1 MNNYKTYAC
10 VRISATIKIVKLA
23 IKTLHLIVVAHIR
36 SQTTLRWR
44 PKGSGILPKR
54 TSALREVGLTSRVL
68 DDVGGHADGGVD
80 RRSRKPRNNFYKRS
94 HIGFFSIWHA
104 YLYYGISVKRMHTQ
118 GVRIHSTPRIHSFS
132 KWGGEGSRSGPLLFW
147 SGLWSGSESFLFQC
161 PLTTPFILNFGN
173 TFRKSFNFESQKFQM
188 STFASMKLILHSWI
202 WQKPMYQHKKGH
214 FWFDLLEKDWN

>member
-54 TSALREVGLTSRVL
+54 TSALRKVGLTSRVL

-132 KWGGEGSRSGPLLFW
+132 KWGVGVVHSFFGVVYGVGVNPFYFSVHSPLLLFW
-147 SGLWSGSESFLFQC
+147 
-161 PLTTPFILNFGN
+161 IL
-173 TFRKSFNFESQKFQM
+173 E
-188 STFASMKLILHSWI
+188 I
-202 WQKPMYQHKKGH
+202 
-214 FWFDLLEKDWN
+214 LLENRSTLSHKNFKCQLLLQWN